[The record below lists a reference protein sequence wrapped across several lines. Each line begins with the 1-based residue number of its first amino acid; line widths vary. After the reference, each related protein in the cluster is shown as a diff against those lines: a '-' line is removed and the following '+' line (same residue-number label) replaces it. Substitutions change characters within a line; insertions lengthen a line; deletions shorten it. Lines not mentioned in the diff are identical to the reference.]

1 VFGSFSSV
9 SILWNQRRQIN
20 TQTSHRVCDL
30 ATLLDNSHLSLKA
43 FYPLPLPFTS
53 TSITS
58 TSPNLPPPPQSTIN
72 MAYDASELHRI
83 LSTLKETKLTLTF
96 KLNLLRSATASS
108 PTHLA
113 TFDNLVDRLVDAG
126 SEVWNLEE
134 GIKEREAS
142 LFIEDDEEVR
152 SALKKAMALVGT
164 MDSLVEEVMR
174 LKIVLE
180 GVQSGGA
187 VGGQSKVKD
196 TTVAASEGAV
206 TGDVQK
212 ATKAPAPLLMGRWP
226 LPVVASAQISL
237 DQRSVSQVRESLF
250 QSFQRLW
257 LTKL

>member
-1 VFGSFSSV
+1 
-9 SILWNQRRQIN
+9 
-20 TQTSHRVCDL
+20 
-30 ATLLDNSHLSLKA
+30 
-43 FYPLPLPFTS
+43 
-53 TSITS
+53 
-58 TSPNLPPPPQSTIN
+58 